1 LYANGIPMKTNSFNI
16 LDADN
21 AWGPAAMFLYSHS
34 LRAYRDPA
42 SFSTLNFKLSL
53 RLLFLSEIIKIN

>member
-53 RLLFLSEIIKIN
+53 R